1 MRTLLMGIATAL
13 CLTGCGSS
21 NNNEVPPTPTPPP
34 PPPEPDAFVEV
45 IHASPDAP
53 NVNIRIDGEEAFSDV
68 PYKAVGGALLVEETV
83 SVEVEGII
91 PGGNAVVIG
100 PADIDPVTGDRT
112 TVVAVNAVAD
122 IEPLVLSASIEGL
135 SGTDAQVRI
144 VHAAPAAPMVDVYV
158 TAPDDDLSSASPTG
172 TMEFKG
178 VLGPVSV
185 AEGSYRV
192 RVTAAGDPAALVF
205 DADAELTGGTDVI
218 VLAVQN
224 VGTGAAPVSLLASI
238 YDPQDAAAVASAEI
252 LDRGTPAA
260 VRLIHASPDAP
271 AVDVVAG
278 DNFDAPVVAEFA
290 FPETT
295 PYLDIPA
302 GELNVKVVPIRS
314 TAPSD
319 AVIDATLDYEAG
331 TAYSVYA
338 TGFVAEIAP
347 LRLEDDLRRV
357 ATEARVRLVHAS
369 PSAGEVDIYV
379 VEPGASIDGAQPAFT
394 AVAFGAETG
403 FVPLAPGSYDVTITP
418 TGTTDAAIGPVALSV
433 EAGGIYTAAA
443 RDAAGGG
450 TPLGLILLDDLAP

>member
-1 MRTLLMGIATAL
+1 MKTLLMGIATAL

-21 NNNEVPPTPTPPP
+21 NNNEAPPTPTPPP

-112 TVVAVNAVAD
+112 TVVAVNGVAE
-122 IEPLVLSASIEGL
+122 IEPLVLSASVENL

-144 VHAAPAAPMVDVYV
+144 VH
-158 TAPDDDLSSASPTG
+158 
-172 TMEFKG
+172 
-178 VLGPVSV
+178 
-185 AEGSYRV
+185 
-192 RVTAAGDPAALVF
+192 
-205 DADAELTGGTDVI
+205 
-218 VLAVQN
+218 
-224 VGTGAAPVSLLASI
+224 AAPVSLLASI
-238 YDPQDAAAVASAEI
+238 YDPQDAEAVASAEI
-252 LDRGTPAA
+252 LDRRTPAA

-278 DNFDAPVVAEFA
+278 DNFDAPAVAGFA

-302 GELNVKVVPIRS
+302 GELNVKVVPSGS
-314 TAPSD
+314 TTPSD

-338 TGFVAEIAP
+338 TGFV
-347 LRLEDDLRRV
+347 
-357 ATEARVRLVHAS
+357 
-369 PSAGEVDIYV
+369 
-379 VEPGASIDGAQPAFT
+379 
-394 AVAFGAETG
+394 
-403 FVPLAPGSYDVTITP
+403 PLALGSYDVTVTP
-418 TGTTDAAIGPVALSV
+418 TGTTDAAIGPVAVSV

-450 TPLGLILLDDLAP
+450 APLDLILLDDFAP